1 MTAKNSLR
9 QDMPYEK
16 FIALGPEAL
25 SDAEL
30 IAIILRT
37 GTRSFSALELA
48 KRILRKTNGSD
59 KGLFRQKN
67 QNRHVPVPYHNGS
80 YRCIRPYDSYSYR
93 RNLLYLY
100 VCA

>member
-37 GTRSFSALELA
+37 GTRS
-48 KRILRKTNGSD
+48 LRKFPELG
-59 KGLFRQKN
+59 K
-67 QNRHVPVPYHNGS
+67 
-80 YRCIRPYDSYSYR
+80 
-93 RNLLYLY
+93 
-100 VCA
+100 